1 VGPPLIDEPPTE
13 LAKEGNALPAETFAG
28 ELFPLPLSPFERY
41 MIADDSNDYPMA
53 FVLTVILKGRL
64 QRDVFQQSVL
74 FALKRHPLLMSRISQ
89 VRSHGWCWLPVVE
102 PTPQIVWDDSGSPL
116 KPPDRER
123 IDLAQQIGLRI
134 WVNWNPHESHLVFQF
149 HHACTD
155 GLGGVQFIGDLLASY
170 GQRTA
175 LPGDECPELEP
186 IQIHRLLSR
195 ATFSTVEPATLTKKH
210 SCPVMLAK
218 RLIKLVCRQPVPL
231 ATARTRKS
239 KGTFLEFPATIS
251 RVIERP
257 LLQTLKVFAA
267 SHGVSLNDL
276 YLLGMFQTIREW
288 NRRYGSGHDDQWLR
302 IGMPTSLRTPDHD
315 QMPAANVVSYMFL
328 TRLAKACGRPLELL
342 ADIHRQTSAIV
353 NERQGRFVATGLKY
367 VTKFPRFLWC
377 LLRFNR
383 CFTSV
388 ILSNVG
394 DIRRQFT
401 ARFPLK
407 QGRCVVGNVTL
418 EALTG
423 AVPIRRNTRLS
434 TSMGTYAGKLYINLH
449 CDPQSFTREQAEEIS
464 DLFVDCLKQQLFVN
478 TTAERRTA

>member
-1 VGPPLIDEPPTE
+1 
-13 LAKEGNALPAETFAG
+13 
-28 ELFPLPLSPFERY
+28 
-41 MIADDSNDYPMA
+41 M
-53 FVLTVILKGRL
+53 
-64 QRDVFQQSVL
+64 
-74 FALKRHPLLMSRISQ
+74 
-89 VRSHGWCWLPVVE
+89 
-102 PTPQIVWDDSGSPL
+102 
-116 KPPDRER
+116 
-123 IDLAQQIGLRI
+123 
-134 WVNWNPHESHLVFQF
+134 
-149 HHACTD
+149 
-155 GLGGVQFIGDLLASY
+155 
-170 GQRTA
+170 
-175 LPGDECPELEP
+175 
-186 IQIHRLLSR
+186 
-195 ATFSTVEPATLTKKH
+195 
-210 SCPVMLAK
+210 
-218 RLIKLVCRQPVPL
+218 
-231 ATARTRKS
+231 
-239 KGTFLEFPATIS
+239 
-251 RVIERP
+251 
-257 LLQTLKVFAA
+257 
-267 SHGVSLNDL
+267 
-276 YLLGMFQTIREW
+276 
-288 NRRYGSGHDDQWLR
+288 
-302 IGMPTSLRTPDHD
+302 
-315 QMPAANVVSYMFL
+315 
-328 TRLAKACGRPLELL
+328 LL

-353 NERQGRFVATGLKY
+353 NESQGRFVATGLKY